1 VNDELG
7 LSNHCGFG
15 IWDFGKKG
23 LSIGPVRSFK
33 FCFKNKIAVVATLA
47 VAQLNMAT
55 ARIATTAKMLTIR
68 TLLNKIKSFV
78 HY

>member
-23 LSIGPVRSFK
+23 LSISPVRSFK
-33 FCFKNKIAVVATLA
+33 FCFKNKIAV